1 MLSAEVFMCSAG
13 GSTLLGDVMVE
24 ALHLGV
30 VPQQI
35 QTLPVG
41 LPQELHPGGE
51 QQTVGTVLGV
61 LSTDRTQ
68 EHTGVPQASS
78 V

>member
-1 MLSAEVFMCSAG
+1 MYSAG
-13 GSTLLGDVMVE
+13 GSTLLGDVMVQ

-35 QTLPVG
+35 QILPVG
-41 LPQELHPGGE
+41 LPQELDPGGE

-61 LSTDRTQ
+61 LTTDSTQ
-68 EHTGVPQASS
+68 EHTEATRARLLLT
-78 V
+78 